1 MRIIS
6 KTHDYYDAALVYGR
20 DETLIFARAEADGP
34 KEIVDTLTE
43 HLTNTSRYAWD
54 TRYEVGC
61 RVPYS
66 NYNPRMPDSVDKN
79 VVSASVRAAI
89 VGFCGILYPVVI
101 YRAAIRTAFET
112 KNIVET
118 SYLLPEENIEDLA
131 INFASRIRS
140 HTPRFES
147 KYLESSKSRWDKKS
161 SSYSMQIHNT
171 VSKIN
176 SVADRFSSVFV
187 DNKVPYF
194 VVDFLAKEVKFL
206 PSLKDLQ
213 FYKVKDPF
221 TAMQELSM
229 YVGGVI
235 PRQEKELINISDKDR
250 IAQHGFDKL
259 SFRHPFK

>member
-20 DETLIFARAEADGP
+20 DESLVFVREETPGP
-34 KEIVDTLTE
+34 KELVDTFKE
-43 HLTNTSRYAWD
+43 HLANTSKYSWD
-54 TRYEVGC
+54 RSYEVGC

-66 NYNPRMPDSVDKN
+66 GYYPYIPDLVDKTVN
-79 VVSASVRAAI
+79 SASVRAGI
-89 VGFCGILYPVVI
+89 VGFCGVLYPIVI
-101 YRAAIRTAFET
+101 YRANLRTAYES
-112 KNIVET
+112 KDVIET
-118 SYLLPEENIEDLA
+118 SYLLPGDDVEENA
-131 INFASRIRS
+131 IKFYELIHK
-140 HTPRFES
+140 HTPKFAS
-147 KYLESSKSRWDKKS
+147 KYLESSKSRWRKN
-161 SSYSMQIHNT
+161 SSYSVQIHNT
-171 VSKIN
+171 LASIE
-176 SVADRFSSVFV
+176 SVADRFSSVFI

-194 VVDFLAKEVKFL
+194 FVDFLEKEVKFL